1 MVYEKLTIDSAKGHT
16 SASTN
21 KSREVGTVSSDEL
34 AALSRVILLL
44 VEVKDKVIVLGEKS
58 KAVSGTGDMLVM
70 CPSQVIIGGCLR
82 IS

>member
-1 MVYEKLTIDSAKGHT
+1 
-16 SASTN
+16 
-21 KSREVGTVSSDEL
+21 
-34 AALSRVILLL
+34 LLL

-82 IS
+82 ISESKLGSQTERLARVCSSSVARSCLGEGGEGQDGGDESSG